1 MIPKHMDSIVEQ
13 IKEWVATQDSARKAG
28 WTGHQTVAVDLSLA
42 QARWVAHVLINAL
55 YTAAIAEEQNGGGA
69 A

>member
-13 IKEWVATQDSARKAG
+13 IKEWVATQDAARKAG

-42 QARWVAHVLINAL
+42 QARWVAHVLA
-55 YTAAIAEEQNGGGA
+55 AAIAEEQNGGGA